1 MNPKSSNHPVHIL
14 DREGNISPSSF
25 IPFCSF
31 GNDMKNMGRELN
43 GFDVPVCDSFEA
55 KIRNDQLCY
64 EVDLQKYKDKNKI
77 KEQLKTGLI
86 LLLDYNLERQS
97 EMYNPKKVN
106 KLDSD
111 KNENDVQIYLD
122 TISKLHLKKCIYVVI
137 IVNDNFH
144 GKIQWLYQERENI
157 IWIF

>member
-31 GNDMKNMGRELN
+31 GNDMKIMGRKMK
-43 GFDVPVCDSFEA
+43 GFDGPVCDSFEA

-64 EVDLQKYKDKNKI
+64 EVDLDKYKDEIKI
-77 KEQLKTGLI
+77 KEQLKSGLV

-97 EMYNPKKVN
+97 EMYNPKKLN
-106 KLDSD
+106 DGSD
-111 KNENDVQIYLD
+111 ENNVHIHLD
-122 TISKLHLKKCIYVVI
+122 TISKLNQFTWDWVLGLGLNKSFSV
-137 IVNDNFH
+137 
-144 GKIQWLYQERENI
+144 
-157 IWIF
+157 

>member
-31 GNDMKNMGRELN
+31 GNDMKIMGKEIV
-43 GFDVPVCDSFEA
+43 GFNNPVCDSFEA

-64 EVDLQKYKDKNKI
+64 EVDLEKYKDKNNI
-77 KEQLKTGLI
+77 KEQLETGLV

-97 EMYNPKKVN
+97 EMYNPEKVH
-106 KLDSD
+106 KHSS
-111 KNENDVQIYLD
+111 ENDVHIYLD
-122 TISKLHLKKCIYVVI
+122 TISKL
-137 IVNDNFH
+137 NFNE
-144 GKIQWLYQERENI
+144 KTD
-157 IWIF
+157 